1 MSGMCIYIYIYTYIQ
16 MMQGQIKFDQLWCKN
31 VLVHQDG
38 EKEAGEEV
46 PSSGV
51 QQNMGGAK

>member
-1 MSGMCIYIYIYTYIQ
+1 
-16 MMQGQIKFDQLWCKN
+16 MMQGHIKFDQLWCKN

-51 QQNMGGAK
+51 QQNKGGAK